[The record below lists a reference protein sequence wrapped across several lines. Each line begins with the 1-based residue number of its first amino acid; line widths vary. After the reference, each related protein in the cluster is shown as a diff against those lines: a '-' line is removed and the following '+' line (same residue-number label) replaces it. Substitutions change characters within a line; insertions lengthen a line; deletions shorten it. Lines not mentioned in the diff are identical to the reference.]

1 MRDQPRMCW
10 YTRRLHALCA
20 RFSPSILPL
29 CLSSNSAS
37 TYRAGIII
45 SIALLSTMKL
55 SMLPILPETLALLP

>member
-10 YTRRLHALCA
+10 YTHRLHARCA
-20 RFSPSILPL
+20 RFSPSILHL
-29 CLSSNSAS
+29 CLSNSAS

-55 SMLPILPETLALLP
+55 SMLPIQPETLALLP